1 MKWKLTRPTI
11 EEDARITAAARS
23 DPDAQP
29 IDGVMGLKRLRG
41 RPRSA
46 VTRVMLSLRVDPDVL
61 MALRASG
68 RGWQT
73 RVNALLRQAVTKGK
87 I

>member
-1 MKWKLTRPTI
+1 MKRKLIRPTI
-11 EEDARITAAARS
+11 DEDARITAAARA

-29 IDGVMGLKRLRG
+29 IAGGTGLKRVRG

-46 VTRVMLSLRVDPDVL
+46 VTRTMVSLRVEPDVL
-61 MALRASG
+61 LALRASG

-73 RVNALLRQAVTKGK
+73 RVNALLRDAVAKGK
-87 I
+87 V

>member
-11 EEDARITAAARS
+11 EEDTRITAAARS